1 MVVLRCASGLLVV
14 STELITGTTCATH
27 GRRNFHSLKRVVVMV
42 RDPATTTTT
51 ITPNNNSNSNSNS
64 NNTNDNTIIIT
75 TIPMLSNL
83 RRDLDKT
90 DMAVVV
96 VAAAAVTSMQARSA
110 E

>member
-1 MVVLRCASGLLVV
+1 MMVLRCASGLLVLV

-51 ITPNNNSNSNSNS
+51 ITPNNNSNSNS

>member
-51 ITPNNNSNSNSNS
+51 ITPNNNSNSNSN
-64 NNTNDNTIIIT
+64 NTNDNTIIIT

-90 DMAVVV
+90 DRAAVVV
-96 VAAAAVTSMQARSA
+96 VAAAAVVTSMQARS
-110 E
+110 EE